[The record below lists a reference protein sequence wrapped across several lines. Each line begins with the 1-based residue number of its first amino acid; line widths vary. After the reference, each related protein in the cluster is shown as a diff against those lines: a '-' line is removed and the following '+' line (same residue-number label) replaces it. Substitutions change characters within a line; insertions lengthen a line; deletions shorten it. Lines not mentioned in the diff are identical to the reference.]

1 MRQQIGIDFRKKLM
15 CYPGPLPLLFHPPVD
30 LCVPPR
36 FLGVLVLAPGN
47 ESRIPLLMRV
57 RSVRGGGVVLLTKV
71 SVCCAGCRARCV
83 QRRRVKPVTRS
94 PTRRCELHGPAA
106 ILVFA
111 AAIRRL
117 AITDPTARW
126 SWGLLLQRGG
136 LLTGCMVWWLRLEW
150 GWHRQ
155 RALLSYEESVTMY
168 WQKGVIT
175 KELSMYDANSAVEDG
190 SG

>member
-1 MRQQIGIDFRKKLM
+1 
-15 CYPGPLPLLFHPPVD
+15 
-30 LCVPPR
+30 
-36 FLGVLVLAPGN
+36 
-47 ESRIPLLMRV
+47 MRV

-71 SVCCAGCRARCV
+71 SVCCAGCRARCA

-94 PTRRCELHGPAA
+94 LTWRGELREVGTGPAA
-106 ILVFA
+106 IPAFA

-136 LLTGCMVWWLRLEW
+136 LLTGCIVWWLRLEW

-155 RALLSYEESVTMY
+155 RAPLSYEESVTMY

-175 KELSMYDANSAVEDG
+175 KELSMYGATSAVEDG
-190 SG
+190 NK